1 MRISTTAHYA
11 SRLLAHLAMSDS
23 DKPVPAA
30 ALSDSTGISVKFI
43 EKIIRPLKSAGFVR
57 SVRGASGGHMLCIR
71 PEDVTLGQVLRVVE
85 GGVQPPQCCP
95 DHMCGEHDCAARS
108 AWNNVTRALEQT
120 LESITLADLMKENLN
135 SYPCQ

>member
-11 SRLLAHLAMSDS
+11 SRLLAQLAMHET
-23 DKPVPAA
+23 DKPIPAA
-30 ALSDSTGISVKFI
+30 VLSDSTGISVKFI
-43 EKIIRPLKSAGFVR
+43 EKIIRPLKTAGFVR

-71 PEDVTLGQVLRVVE
+71 PEEVTLGQVLRVVE

-95 DHMCGEHDCAARS
+95 DNQCGEHDCAART
-108 AWNNVTRALEQT
+108 AWNSVTRALEQT

>member
-11 SRLLAHLAMSDS
+11 SRLLANLATYDS

-30 ALSDSTGISVKFI
+30 VLSDNTGISVKFI
-43 EKIIRPLKSAGFVR
+43 EKIIRPLKTAGFVR

-71 PEDVTLGQVLRVVE
+71 PEQVTLGQVLRVME

-95 DHMCGEHDCAARS
+95 DQSCGEHDCAARS
-108 AWNNVTRALEQT
+108 AWNSVAQALEQT
-120 LESITLADLMKENLN
+120 LESITLADLMRDNLDR
-135 SYPCQ
+135 YPCQ